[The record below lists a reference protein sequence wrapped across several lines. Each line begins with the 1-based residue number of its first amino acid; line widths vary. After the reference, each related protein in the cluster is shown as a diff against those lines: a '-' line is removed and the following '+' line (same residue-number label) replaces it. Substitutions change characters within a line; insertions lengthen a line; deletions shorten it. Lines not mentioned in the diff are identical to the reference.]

1 MTASFAEF
9 GLAAPLARAVD
20 AAGYVTPTPIQAG
33 AIPHLIAGKDLLG
46 LAQTGTGK
54 TAAFVLPILQALR
67 SAGSRPEPYTAR
79 ALILAPTR
87 ELAIQIHDTV
97 KVLSK
102 GQHFAHASVFGGVS
116 INPQIDALRR
126 GLDILIATPGRL
138 VDLLNQ
144 KQCKLSSIRHF
155 VLDEADRM
163 LDMGFIRDIRRI
175 VALLP
180 KERQSMLFSATMPE
194 TIAEIAGSLLIDP
207 VTVEVRAEAVPV
219 DRITQKLVHLPV
231 AAKKEAL
238 LKLLS
243 ARDVTRAMVFART
256 KHGANRLNDYLV
268 DYGLKAVVIHGN
280 KSQGARQKALG
291 EFKSGEAT
299 ILVATDIAARGID
312 VADVSHVINAEL
324 PDEPESYVHR
334 IGRTARAG
342 RYGVAITLCAPEE
355 KDKLKAVER
364 LIRRALDPM
373 LIEGIDLKQAAA
385 SGERI
390 SEERRPSSRPA
401 RGRQGRG
408 GQSASGPSRDG
419 QPSRQRPARAAATG
433 ADSRQR
439 NRDGERFEQD
449 APRAERPVRSPR
461 REPRQEYRQDQTR
474 DQRQDQRQDQ
484 RHDQRQEPRHAPR
497 QDQRA
502 DQRRAEG
509 DVARPARPAPR
520 RDDQRRRDERPQGDF
535 RRQDGRRED
544 GRRDD
549 RGRDDR
555 GFAEPR
561 REARAPVRP
570 DSRFEARGDSR
581 PHTGSGNGLP
591 RFIRDGSGA
600 ARKGRR

>member
-67 SAGSRPEPYTAR
+67 SAGSRPEPHTVR

-97 KVLSK
+97 KVLAK

-144 KQCKLSSIRHF
+144 KQCKLSSIRYF

-194 TIAEIAGSLLIDP
+194 TIAEIAGSLLNDP

-364 LIRRALDPM
+364 LIRRALEPM
-373 LIEGIDLKQAAA
+373 LIEGVDLKQAAA
-385 SGERI
+385 TGERI
-390 SEERRPSSRPA
+390 SDERRQSSRPA

-408 GQSASGPSRDG
+408 G
-419 QPSRQRPARAAATG
+419 
-433 ADSRQR
+433 
-439 NRDGERFEQD
+439 
-449 APRAERPVRSPR
+449 RAEGG
-461 REPRQEYRQDQTR
+461 TT
-474 DQRQDQRQDQ
+474 
-484 RHDQRQEPRHAPR
+484 RQEPR
-497 QDQRA
+497 Q

-509 DVARPARPAPR
+509 DGARPARPAPR
-520 RDDQRRRDERPQGDF
+520 RDEQRRRDERPQGEF
-535 RRQDGRRED
+535 
-544 GRRDD
+544 RRDD
-549 RGRDDR
+549 ARRGERGRGGQRADAPRRDEFARSDERRFDDR
-555 GFAEPR
+555 RRDERGSVEPR

-570 DSRFEARGDSR
+570 DSRFEPRGESRARPASD
-581 PHTGSGNGLP
+581 NGLP
-591 RFIRDGSGA
+591 RFIRDGSGG